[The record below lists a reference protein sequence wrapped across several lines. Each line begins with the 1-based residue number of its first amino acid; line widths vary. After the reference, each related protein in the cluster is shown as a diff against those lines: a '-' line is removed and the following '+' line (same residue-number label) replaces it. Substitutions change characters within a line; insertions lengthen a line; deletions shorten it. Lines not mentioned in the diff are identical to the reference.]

1 MYPSLKLSQETERNM
16 KPYSDNSFFHQN
28 YEKLKVLLFVP
39 HQDDEIN
46 TAGTLLYSLAQCKAQ
61 ITLVYATNGDW
72 ENPAE
77 VRFTEAIKAA
87 GILGIPEE
95 DIFFMGYG
103 DTLNSNDNSHVFYH
117 KNTVARSP
125 AGYTE
130 TYGTHDHPDFAFL
143 YEKQHHSYTS
153 ENYLNDL
160 LALIRK
166 TEADIIIATD
176 FDHHADHRMLALYL
190 DKAIGIIRKEN
201 PSYKPEIWKRFAYP
215 FAYNAAADY
224 SSVNNAETKRP
235 VVGVTNDYVFDMI
248 DSFYYIWEDRIRFP
262 VPRTAWACRLWDN
275 FICNALEQHK
285 SQRII
290 AKSKGILNSDEIFWA
305 RRTDSISYTAQVSVS
320 SGNGA
325 CLNDFMVYN
334 VDNID
339 VAVPEYADYC
349 WKPKDEDP
357 DKTAVFTWDN
367 PVSIEKIILYG
378 AVSADSKIN
387 TVQLTL
393 NNGFSKII
401 KNLPQNGNPLV
412 IAMGRQEN
420 ITSCTLKI
428 LSASGKNY
436 GISECEIYPSAEYTS
451 KILPFCKILM
461 EDNFAYEYYV
471 NKNVRVVPLT
481 VYIYGNTGNITLTV
495 EAGKSIIRD
504 GNLFIDDSDQEICI
518 RAQNENGT
526 AWDIIIIKRLSGFGL
541 KIKKLSDIADKAYLK
556 TKKEYYTSSWK
567 VSVFLQNIKRTLKPL
582 FK

>member
-1 MYPSLKLSQETERNM
+1 M

-28 YEKLKVLLFVP
+28 YENLKVLVFVP

-72 ENPAE
+72 EIPAE
-77 VRFTEAIKAA
+77 VRFKEAVNAA
-87 GILGIPEE
+87 GMLGVPE
-95 DIFFMGYG
+95 DHIYFMGYG
-103 DTLNSNDNSHVFYH
+103 DSLNSNDKSHIFYH

-125 AGYTE
+125 AGHTE
-130 TYGTHDHPDFAFL
+130 TYGTVAHPDFAFL
-143 YEKQHHSYTS
+143 QEKQHHSYNC
-153 ENYLNDL
+153 ENYLKDL
-160 LALIRK
+160 LSIIRK
-166 TEADIIIATD
+166 IKADIIIATD
-176 FDHHADHRMLALYL
+176 FDHHADHRMLSLYL
-190 DKAIGIIRKEN
+190 DKAIGMIRKEN
-201 PSYKPEIWKRFAYP
+201 PSYTPEIWKRFAYP
-215 FAYNAAADY
+215 LAYNAVADY
-224 SSVNNAETKRP
+224 SSVNNGETKRP
-235 VVGVTNDYVFDMI
+235 VVGVTNDYVYDMI
-248 DSFYYIWEDRIRFP
+248 GSFYYIWEDRIRFP
-262 VPRTAWACRLWDN
+262 VPEAARACRLWNN

-290 AKSKGILNSDEIFWA
+290 AKSKGLLNSDEIFWA
-305 RRTDSISYTAQVSVS
+305 RRTDSISYMAQVSVS
-320 SGNGA
+320 SGNGT

-339 VAVPEYADYC
+339 VIVPEFANYY
-349 WKPKDEDP
+349 WKPEHEDP
-357 DKTAVFTWDN
+357 DKAAVFQWDT
-367 PVSIEKIILYG
+367 PVSIEKMVLYG
-378 AVSADSKIN
+378 AVSADSNIN

-401 KNLPQNGNPLV
+401 NNLPQNGNPLV
-412 IAMGRQEN
+412 IALGRQEN

-451 KILPFCKILM
+451 KIVPFCKIRI

-481 VYIYGNTGNITLTV
+481 VYSYGNAGTVTLTV
-495 EAGKSIIRD
+495 EEGKSVIRD
-504 GNLFIDDSDQEICI
+504 GKLLIDDSDQEICI
-518 RAQNENGT
+518 KAQNESGA

-567 VSVFLQNIKRTLKPL
+567 VSIFLQNIKRIVKPL